1 MLIMSAL
8 ILSLAL
14 KSPTLMPLSAED
26 ALHPYEVIRPY
37 EMKSL
42 FEMMESEI
50 QEEEI
55 QEQQEDPLMR
65 KFEDKKKVQ

>member
-1 MLIMSAL
+1 MSAL

-26 ALHPYEVIRPY
+26 TLHPYEVIRPY
-37 EMKSL
+37 EMKNL

-50 QEEEI
+50 QEEQI